1 MNKSE
6 LVAQV
11 AEKTGQPQKVVAG
24 VLDAVFETI
33 GDAVSAGDSVSF
45 VGFGTFSRSER
56 PARAGRNPRTGEEL
70 QIDATVVPKF
80 TPGSVFKAKVKNG

>member
-24 VLDAVFETI
+24 VLDAVFEAI
-33 GDAVSAGDSVSF
+33 GDAVSAGDSASF
-45 VGFGTFSRSER
+45 VGFGTFSRSKR
-56 PARAGRNPRTGEEL
+56 PARTGRNPRTGEQM
-70 QIDATVVPKF
+70 QIDASVVPKF